1 MTEKMRLEVVDL
13 LNKNIEEIHKF
24 NLHGAIWFCV
34 DIFGHLDYD
43 SAFFKSYMSAEEWI
57 EDQFNKRC
65 KHSDYVVAYLN
76 GVLIDQKY

>member
-1 MTEKMRLEVVDL
+1 MTEEMRLEVIDL

-57 EDQFNKRC
+57 KEQFTKRC
-65 KHSDYVVAYLN
+65 KHSDFVVAYLD
-76 GVLIDQKY
+76 GILINQKY